1 MSTIIGNSTFGALYY
16 DTMDAI
22 FNRGVVDTSNTSNQK
37 YFPVIFTDN
46 YIDPKKASTYV
57 AFNGP
62 NNSILSYGLFNDV
75 NKDKHVAKT
84 ITKYYYYKI
93 LDKWLY
99 KELFPLLG
107 YVEMVEGKP
116 RIIRN
121 LADFNMAK
129 LANESDA
136 VIDQKI
142 DYLAEVLINKEM
154 VKHVLKKLM
163 DKHGLRWSILNEYE
177 DDLKDYLLKYIR
189 NKLEEAISP

>member
-16 DTMDAI
+16 DTMNAV
-22 FNRGVVDTSNTSNQK
+22 FNTAAVDTSNTTNQK
-37 YFPVIFTDN
+37 YFPVIFADN

-62 NNSILSYGLFNDV
+62 NNSILTYGVFNDV
-75 NKDKHVAKT
+75 NKDKNVAKT

-107 YVEMVEGKP
+107 YVEIVEGKP
-116 RIIRN
+116 RLIRN

-129 LANESDA
+129 LANDSDA
-136 VIDQKI
+136 IIEQKI

-154 VKHVLKKLM
+154 VKHVLKKFM
-163 DKHGLRWSILNEYE
+163 DKYGLRWSILNEYE